1 MNNEDVIWATLLSQ
15 KSAFS
20 QVKTARLHLLEV
32 TRRAARDRE
41 VLGSIMLKS
50 LEVLCTAVVSSYVD
64 RKPPVD
70 ETVSMAVTIKTT
82 QIDFVTRLMVNHLD
96 YFDKFFSDYY
106 VADLLLFNLEENNPV
121 KNLWDEF
128 VAGPHGIIDKFL
140 TNKSNEMMSK

>member
-20 QVKTARLHLLEV
+20 QVETARLHLLEV
-32 TRRAARDRE
+32 TRRAAEDRE

-50 LEVLCTAVVSSYVD
+50 MEVLCTAVVSSYVN
-64 RKPPVD
+64 RKPPSD

-82 QIDFVTRLMVNHLD
+82 QVDFVTRLIVNYPD
-96 YFDKFFSDYY
+96 YYDKFFSDYY

-121 KNLWDEF
+121 KRLWDEF
-128 VAGPHGIIDKFL
+128 VDGPHGIIDKFL
-140 TNKSNEMMSK
+140 TNKSNQMMS